1 MQNIV
6 SIKITQDLYKSFVFS
21 RIHTAGN
28 LDIPKQILVF
38 PPRGSQNAGN
48 RWNLGKLS

>member
-6 SIKITQDLYKSFVFS
+6 SIRITQDLHKSMVFS

-38 PPRGSQNAGN
+38 PPRGSPNAGN
-48 RWNLGKLS
+48 HWNSGKLS